1 MNCIIVDDEPLA
13 REEMQALIKD
23 VSNIEILGKFSNAP
37 AAMNFLNC
45 LLYTSPSPR
54 D

>member
-23 VSNIEILGKFSNAP
+23 VSNIEILGKIFQCAGCHELSEGA
-37 AAMNFLNC
+37 
-45 LLYTSPSPR
+45 
-54 D
+54 